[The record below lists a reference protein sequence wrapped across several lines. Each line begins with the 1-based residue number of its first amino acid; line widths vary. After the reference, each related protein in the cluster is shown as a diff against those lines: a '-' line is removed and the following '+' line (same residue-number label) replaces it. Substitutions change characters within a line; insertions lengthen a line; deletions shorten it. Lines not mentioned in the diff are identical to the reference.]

1 MKSMFN
7 ILIILSIV
15 VSTTSGFA
23 QIKNPKTE
31 IVKIFGNCDMCK
43 SAIENAGNL
52 KNVAKVTW
60 NKDSKMAEITFD
72 SKKTNLN
79 EILKRIALAGYD
91 SDEYL
96 APDSAYAQLAEC
108 CKYERQ
114 KKEPVIAM
122 GNTKMQMD
130 MSESKMD
137 SPVGREDKTMP
148 SSEKHTDM
156 KITSSEK
163 HTDMKMPS
171 TEKHTDMKMPSA
183 ESHTD
188 MAMSE
193 MKETNPLDALFNSY
207 FAVKDALVK
216 TNATAVATKSSELL
230 TALKALK
237 IESLKAEEQTVVTKA
252 LPSLMEAAKN
262 ISATK
267 DIAKQR
273 ETFKTLSKNMHGIVP
288 IYKSNE
294 TLYYQYCPMQDANW
308 LSKDKTVKNPYYGSQ
323 MLSCGSTVETIQTKN

>member
-31 IVKIFGNCDMCK
+31 TVKIFGNCDICK
-43 SAIENAGNL
+43 TSIEKAGSL
-52 KNVAKVTW
+52 KNVAIVNW

-72 SKKTNLN
+72 SKKTNRN

-108 CKYERQ
+108 CRYERL

-122 GNTKMQMD
+122 DNTKMQMD

-137 SPVGREDKTMP
+137 SPVGQEGKTMP

-156 KITSSEK
+156 K
-163 HTDMKMPS
+163 MPS
-171 TEKHTDMKMPSA
+171 T

-216 TNATAVATKSSELL
+216 TNATAAATKSSELL

-237 IESLKAEEQTVVTKA
+237 IESLKAEEQTAVTKA

-267 DIAKQR
+267 DIGKQR
-273 ETFKTLSKNMHGIVP
+273 ETFKVLSKNMHELIP
-288 IYKSNE
+288 FYKANE
-294 TLYYQYCPMQDANW
+294 TIYYQYCPMQDANW
-308 LSKDKTVKNPYYGSQ
+308 LSKDKIVKNPYYGSQ
-323 MLSCGSTVETIQTKN
+323 MLSCGSTVETIDTKN